1 MSNPEITARALA
13 LLKQQIATE
22 NDSLAL
28 RELVIEI
35 NGVLDLIEQQLANIQ
50 AHEPPPT
57 N

>member
-13 LLKQQIATE
+13 LLKQQIASE

>member
-13 LLKQQIATE
+13 LLKQQIASA